1 MSREMIVTVLY
12 NMEKR
17 PITYGVNPYWDVPS
31 GSWSE
36 AAIVWGTKY
45 GIVSGY
51 PQGNFAPAQAITREE
66 LAAIMKKYSEYKR
79 ANLYQYDYNS
89 ITGFV
94 DGQTISDWAVEYMV
108 WSVSNDLMNG
118 SFGYLLPQKS
128 ATRAEVAAMIM
139 NYCQR

>member
-1 MSREMIVTVLY
+1 MIVTVLY

-17 PITYGVNPYWDVPS
+17 PITYGANPYWDVPS

-36 AAIVWGTKY
+36 SAIVWATKY

-51 PQGNFAPAQAITREE
+51 PQGNFSPAQAITREE
-66 LAAIMKKYSEYKR
+66 LAAIMKKYSEYKK
-79 ANLYQYDYNS
+79 ANLYQYDYTS
-89 ITGFV
+89 VTGFI

-118 SFGYLLPQKS
+118 SFGYLLPQKT

-139 NYCQR
+139 NYCQK